1 MLWESIIGTYLANRK
16 IPTSTQGYTVISFD
30 KGGEWTPVTPPATDS
45 NGLPIT
51 CNLVRYYDIF
61 NTCIIQ
67 YIILDLLFLALFSTS
82 SHVY

>member
-1 MLWESIIGTYLANRK
+1 MESIIGTYLANRK

-51 CNLVRYYDIF
+51 CNLVRYNMIYLI
-61 NTCIIQ
+61 
-67 YIILDLLFLALFSTS
+67 
-82 SHVY
+82 HV